1 MDATPDLLRAFP
13 LLKSLDSSA
22 LELLAS
28 RSTVTKF
35 SRREVVMDPRHHE
48 ETVYFVFEGKLQG
61 VDFTIEGREVG
72 LYFVLPF
79 DFCGEISLFSDSAK
93 KEFVI
98 ALAQSTIVKIPTAEL
113 KKVMERYPVVMKVLG
128 NKLAARIEHL
138 MSQRALLAI
147 ANVQQRVCCQLWE
160 LNLEK
165 NPDSSHYNQPNREI
179 RLPPTHLEIANML
192 NISRESVTRVF
203 QTLQNRQIVR
213 RNGASSLL
221 IEDPEAL
228 KRLANGEE
236 LF

>member
-1 MDATPDLLRAFP
+1 
-13 LLKSLDSSA
+13 
-22 LELLAS
+22 
-28 RSTVTKF
+28 
-35 SRREVVMDPRHHE
+35 MDPRHHE

-61 VDFTIEGREVG
+61 VDFTIDGREVG

>member
-1 MDATPDLLRAFP
+1 
-13 LLKSLDSSA
+13 
-22 LELLAS
+22 
-28 RSTVTKF
+28 
-35 SRREVVMDPRHHE
+35 MDPRHQE

-61 VDFTIEGREVG
+61 VDFTIDGREVG

-79 DFCGEISLFSDSAK
+79 DFCGEISLFNDSVK

-128 NKLAARIEHL
+128 NKLATRIEHL

-192 NISRESVTRVF
+192 NISRETVTRVF

-228 KRLANGEE
+228 KRLANGDE

>member
-28 RSTVTKF
+28 RSSVTKF

-61 VDFTIEGREVG
+61 VDFTIDGREVG

-203 QTLQNRQIVR
+203 QTLQNRQIVK
-213 RNGASSLL
+213 RNGPSSLL
-221 IEDPEAL
+221 ILNPML
-228 KRLANGEE
+228 LQRLAEGDES
-236 LF
+236 L

>member
-28 RSTVTKF
+28 RSSVTKF

-61 VDFTIEGREVG
+61 VDFTIDGREVG

>member
-1 MDATPDLLRAFP
+1 M
-13 LLKSLDSSA
+13 
-22 LELLAS
+22 
-28 RSTVTKF
+28 
-35 SRREVVMDPRHHE
+35 
-48 ETVYFVFEGKLQG
+48 
-61 VDFTIEGREVG
+61 
-72 LYFVLPF
+72 
-79 DFCGEISLFSDSAK
+79 K

-128 NKLAARIEHL
+128 NKLATRIEHL

-192 NISRESVTRVF
+192 NISRETVTRVF

-228 KRLANGEE
+228 KRLANGDE

>member
-1 MDATPDLLRAFP
+1 MDATPDLLRTFP

-28 RSTVTKF
+28 RSSVTKF

-61 VDFTIEGREVG
+61 VDFTIDGREVG

-79 DFCGEISLFSDSAK
+79 EFCGEISLFSDSAK

-98 ALAQSTIVKIPTAEL
+98 ALAQSTVVKIPTAEL
-113 KKVMERYPVVMKVLG
+113 KKVIERYPVVMKVLG

-213 RNGASSLL
+213 RNGAISLL

-228 KRLANGEE
+228 KRLANGDE
-236 LF
+236 LI

>member
-1 MDATPDLLRAFP
+1 MDATPDLLRTFP

-28 RSTVTKF
+28 RSSVTKF

-61 VDFTIEGREVG
+61 VDFTIDGREVG

-79 DFCGEISLFSDSAK
+79 EFCGEISLFSDSAK

-98 ALAQSTIVKIPTAEL
+98 ALAQSTVVKIPTAEL

-128 NKLAARIEHL
+128 NKLATRIEHL

-228 KRLANGEE
+228 KRLANGDE

>member
-1 MDATPDLLRAFP
+1 
-13 LLKSLDSSA
+13 
-22 LELLAS
+22 
-28 RSTVTKF
+28 
-35 SRREVVMDPRHHE
+35 MDPRHHE

-61 VDFTIEGREVG
+61 VDFTIDGREVG

-98 ALAQSTIVKIPTAEL
+98 ALAQSTIVKIPTSEL

-147 ANVQQRVCCQLWE
+147 TNVQQRVCCQLWE

-228 KRLANGEE
+228 KRLANGDE